1 MADMDKLENVQVE
14 TDVKQGDN
22 TVLPD
27 ALGVESE
34 QCMKNKDKPGY
45 APIKLEFLDL
55 DHVPKVAAYLPAST
69 SEELTAMATGS
80 TEKRKSDSDET
91 QQMPNKKKMKLK
103 GRNKKRPRGNRPDV
117 GTKLC
122 TKIAHGL
129 ECTFGDRCQYSHNI
143 AEYVANKPANISDRC
158 YVYETFGRCPY
169 GIMCMFS
176 KQHVDERYMNVVNE
190 SLYETS
196 SKKSVL
202 NHLDNRGDLQT
213 RLWKK
218 KYDFSKANV
227 ILKGY
232 EEKMKKSGGAE
243 THVDE
248 AGDHVRAVC
257 DVSQSNKTSHRTD
270 SHTCCENHPGAED
283 VSGVGTVGLGSE
295 SCKLAGDL
303 QSTGTANQG
312 SSSITGDHRDNDESL
327 SVNKDVSSNGS
338 TVGASVL
345 SIPTENEGIPDIA
358 TLKVKV
364 QHAGSVSDE
373 DTIKLRP
380 LEKKKLNFA
389 DKLYLAPLTTV
400 GNLPFRR
407 LCKTFGA
414 DITCSEMAMSVPLLK
429 GQQSEWAI
437 LRRHESE
444 DIFGVQLC
452 GSYTD
457 TMTRCAQLLQ
467 ENIDMD
473 FVDINCGC
481 PLDLVFKKGDGCALM
496 GRTGRFEKLVQCMTE
511 VLDVPLTVK
520 MRTGIY
526 ESKSIA
532 HNLIPRLRDW
542 GVSLVTLH
550 GRSREQ
556 RYTRLAD
563 WTYIDRCAKAAAPMP
578 VFGNGDILSYE
589 DANQRRKETS
599 VAGMMIGRGALIK
612 PWIFTEIKEQRH
624 WDISSSERLDM
635 LRSFTNYGLE
645 QWGSDQ
651 RGVATTR
658 RFLLEWL
665 SFLYRYIPVGVLERL
680 PQRINEKPPYYIGRD
695 DLETLM
701 ASGNCADWVKISE
714 ILLGPVPD
722 DFEFLPKH
730 KANAYQ

>member
-1 MADMDKLENVQVE
+1 MA
-14 TDVKQGDN
+14 DVKQSGAVLVIKPDVKLGDN
-22 TVLPD
+22 TDTVTGEFGPLSLVNSARNSGDFGPEHNGHSD
-27 ALGVESE
+27 FGPNDCVPSTCGLIRARKCRYPSE
-34 QCMKNKDKPGY
+34 CCQEECVWDVIEYSGCECWTHASCIPIGQDMLRNWCGADKD
-45 APIKLEFLDL
+45 FLCKSCAFTGGSNDM
-55 DHVPKVAAYLPAST
+55 VK
-69 SEELTAMATGS
+69 TA
-80 TEKRKSDSDET
+80 
-91 QQMPNKKKMKLK
+91 
-103 GRNKKRPRGNRPDV
+103 
-117 GTKLC
+117 
-122 TKIAHGL
+122 
-129 ECTFGDRCQYSHNI
+129 
-143 AEYVANKPANISDRC
+143 
-158 YVYETFGRCPY
+158 
-169 GIMCMFS
+169 
-176 KQHVDERYMNVVNE
+176 
-190 SLYETS
+190 
-196 SKKSVL
+196 
-202 NHLDNRGDLQT
+202 
-213 RLWKK
+213 
-218 KYDFSKANV
+218 
-227 ILKGY
+227 
-232 EEKMKKSGGAE
+232 
-243 THVDE
+243 
-248 AGDHVRAVC
+248 
-257 DVSQSNKTSHRTD
+257 
-270 SHTCCENHPGAED
+270 
-283 VSGVGTVGLGSE
+283 
-295 SCKLAGDL
+295 
-303 QSTGTANQG
+303 
-312 SSSITGDHRDNDESL
+312 
-327 SVNKDVSSNGS
+327 
-338 TVGASVL
+338 
-345 SIPTENEGIPDIA
+345 
-358 TLKVKV
+358 
-364 QHAGSVSDE
+364 
-373 DTIKLRP
+373 
-380 LEKKKLNFA
+380 KLNFA

-407 LCKTFGA
+407 LCKTYGA

-444 DIFGVQLC
+444 DMFGVQLC

-467 ENIDMD
+467 ENIEMD

-496 GRTGRFEKLVQCMTE
+496 GRTGRFEKLVRCMTE

-532 HNLIPRLRDW
+532 HNLTPRLRDW

-563 WTYIDRCAKAAAPMP
+563 WTYIDRCAQVAAPMP

-589 DANQRRKETS
+589 DANLRRKETS

-624 WDISSSERLDM
+624 WDISSCERLDM
-635 LRSFTNYGLE
+635 LRNFTNYGLE

-680 PQRINEKPPYYIGRD
+680 PQRINEKPPYYVGRN

-714 ILLGPVPD
+714 LLLGPVPG